1 VLDRDTLSVPVPR
14 PSFAHEWVEHAHTGR
29 EQVAARVAGA
39 SIVVSNKV
47 RIDEA
52 ALTAAPALRLI
63 AIPATGTNNVELEAC
78 RRRGVTVCNVPSY
91 GPQSVA
97 EHVFALV
104 LALRRNLLQYVAE
117 VRAGRWER
125 APNFC
130 FVDHPIADLA
140 GSRLGVV
147 GSGAIGSAVARIGA
161 GFGMQVLQAERRGA
175 AVVRP
180 GYVAF
185 DEVLE
190 SADVLSLH
198 LPLTPQTHHLIGAG
212 ELARMRPGA
221 VLINTARGPLVDEAA
236 LAAALREILDNMV
249 RLELRL
255 YRLHREFHLKYHPEL
270 QVGMRL
276 GPYESSRQYVD
287 EAWGPFVALY
297 VPALDPVRGDM
308 AAYMLAM
315 GLRATI
321 RVTLEDAPERVGE
334 PAFLE
339 CLLAMALGALDP
351 VLPP

>member
-1 VLDRDTLSVPVPR
+1 MERIVVLDRDTLSVPVPR

-175 AVVRP
+175 AAVRP
-180 GYVAF
+180 GHVAF

-190 SADVLSLH
+190 RADVLSLH
-198 LPLTPQTHHLIGAG
+198 LPLTPQTHHLIGAA
-212 ELARMRPGA
+212 ELARMKPGA
-221 VLINTARGPLVDEAA
+221 VLINTARGPLVDESA
-236 LAAALREILDNMV
+236 LAVALRAGRIGGAGLDVLAEEPPRPGSSPLLADDLRDNP
-249 RLELRL
+249 RLLVTPHVAWASRAAQTKLVTELIANL
-255 YRLHREFHLKYHPEL
+255 
-270 QVGMRL
+270 
-276 GPYESSRQYVD
+276 
-287 EAWGPFVALY
+287 EAFVA
-297 VPALDPVRGDM
+297 G
-308 AAYMLAM
+308 
-315 GLRATI
+315 RA
-321 RVTLEDAPERVGE
+321 RNVVS
-334 PAFLE
+334 
-339 CLLAMALGALDP
+339 
-351 VLPP
+351 

>member
-1 VLDRDTLSVPVPR
+1 MERIVVLDRDTLSVPVPR

-175 AVVRP
+175 AAVRP
-180 GYVAF
+180 GHVAF

-190 SADVLSLH
+190 RADVLSLH
-198 LPLTPQTHHLIGAG
+198 LPLTPQTHHLIGAA
-212 ELARMRPGA
+212 ELARMKPGA
-221 VLINTARGPLVDEAA
+221 VLINTARGPLVDESA
-236 LAAALREILDNMV
+236 LAAALRAGRIGGAGLDVLAEEPPRPGSSPLLADDLRDNP
-249 RLELRL
+249 RLLVTPHVAWASRAAQTKLVTELIANL
-255 YRLHREFHLKYHPEL
+255 
-270 QVGMRL
+270 
-276 GPYESSRQYVD
+276 
-287 EAWGPFVALY
+287 EAFVA
-297 VPALDPVRGDM
+297 G
-308 AAYMLAM
+308 
-315 GLRATI
+315 RA
-321 RVTLEDAPERVGE
+321 RNVVS
-334 PAFLE
+334 
-339 CLLAMALGALDP
+339 
-351 VLPP
+351 

>member
-1 VLDRDTLSVPVPR
+1 MERIVVLDRDTLSVPVPR

-147 GSGAIGSAVARIGA
+147 GSGVIGSAVARIGA

-175 AVVRP
+175 AAVRP
-180 GYVAF
+180 GHVAF

-190 SADVLSLH
+190 RADVLSLH
-198 LPLTPQTHHLIGAG
+198 LPLTPQTHHLIGAA
-212 ELARMRPGA
+212 ELARMKPGA
-221 VLINTARGPLVDEAA
+221 VLINTARGPLVDESA
-236 LAAALREILDNMV
+236 LAAALRAGRIGGAGLDVLAEEPPRPGSSPLLADDLRDNP
-249 RLELRL
+249 RLLVTPHVAWASRAAQTKLVTELIANL
-255 YRLHREFHLKYHPEL
+255 
-270 QVGMRL
+270 
-276 GPYESSRQYVD
+276 
-287 EAWGPFVALY
+287 EAFVA
-297 VPALDPVRGDM
+297 G
-308 AAYMLAM
+308 
-315 GLRATI
+315 RA
-321 RVTLEDAPERVGE
+321 RNVVS
-334 PAFLE
+334 
-339 CLLAMALGALDP
+339 
-351 VLPP
+351 

>member
-1 VLDRDTLSVPVPR
+1 MERIVVLDRDTLSVPVPR

-236 LAAALREILDNMV
+236 LAAALREGRIGGAGLDVLAEEPPRPGSSPLLAADLRDNP
-249 RLELRL
+249 RLLVTPHVAWASRAAQTKLVTELIANL
-255 YRLHREFHLKYHPEL
+255 
-270 QVGMRL
+270 
-276 GPYESSRQYVD
+276 
-287 EAWGPFVALY
+287 EAFVA
-297 VPALDPVRGDM
+297 G
-308 AAYMLAM
+308 
-315 GLRATI
+315 RA
-321 RVTLEDAPERVGE
+321 RNVVS
-334 PAFLE
+334 
-339 CLLAMALGALDP
+339 
-351 VLPP
+351 